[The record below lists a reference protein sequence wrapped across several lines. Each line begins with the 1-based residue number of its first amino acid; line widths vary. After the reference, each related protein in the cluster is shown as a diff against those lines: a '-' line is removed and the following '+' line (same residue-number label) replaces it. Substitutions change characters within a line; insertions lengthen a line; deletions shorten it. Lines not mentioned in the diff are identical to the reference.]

1 MKFQPG
7 KRYIFSKAKWLMDTG
22 NVWAYETYRS
32 IRDWVNESD
41 GQEVVNIDGTV
52 GYVNKHIVTPE
63 SCDIIKSNRRTTLR
77 NAVNRLLLMDKH
89 AQLHEVINMLCM
101 DRNPVRA
108 TAKGYNEELA
118 RRAGTARGRKG
129 ADEMDKI
136 IRPYQRNRQPNQST
150 SILHL
155 FIWNKKKEE
164 LPR

>member
-1 MKFQPG
+1 VKFQPG

-22 NVWAYETYRS
+22 NVWTYESYQS

-41 GQEVVNIDGTV
+41 GQEVVNISADGTV

-101 DRNPVRA
+101 DKERLERRLKAIN
-108 TAKGYNEELA
+108 KELA
-118 RRAGTARGRKG
+118 
-129 ADEMDKI
+129 
-136 IRPYQRNRQPNQST
+136 Q
-150 SILHL
+150 
-155 FIWNKKKEE
+155 KELE
-164 LPR
+164 LREVEKELMKWTRS